1 MKNPPLQNFPYPHA
15 IIKKDQKRKYSR
27 FLYIFKRL
35 HINILFSEALDQIPN
50 YVKFMKEILTKKRRY
65 TNEETIQSEASCST
79 IIQKTLPQKEND
91 SGRVTLLITI
101 CNVDV
106 GKSLINLGASIILL
120 SLSVIKR
127 IRDLDIKHTNMT
139 LQLED
144 KSIK

>member
-1 MKNPPLQNFPYPHA
+1 M
-15 IIKKDQKRKYSR
+15 
-27 FLYIFKRL
+27 
-35 HINILFSEALDQIPN
+35 
-50 YVKFMKEILTKKRRY
+50 KKRRY
-65 TNEETIQSEASCST
+65 TNKETIQSEASCST

-106 GKSLINLGASIILL
+106 GKSLINLGGSIILL

-127 IRDLDIKHTNMT
+127 ITDLDIKQTNMT

-144 KSIK
+144 KSIKQSDR